1 MQQDYIHY
9 WQHPSIA
16 EMAVSRARF
25 QHFTFEKHVHLDYHV
40 GLISQGSQRYSHK
53 GQQYHVGNT
62 VLSTLNPDE
71 VHDGTSHQEEG
82 YTANV
87 MSIPIHYFHHITQ
100 ELKHTSCYFQHA
112 ILPCS
117 QLCQAF
123 LQLHHLLT
131 QQDKNNIDSQLIK
144 ETTTMA
150 FTTELILRHCK
161 GSLADP
167 KHSFSLS
174 HQQLK
179 NIKSLFHS
187 QLTHAFKLEE
197 LATQTGLSQFQFLRQ
212 FKKATGITPHAYL
225 KCLRL
230 EYAKKALLKG
240 DKSTSIAHN
249 MGFFD
254 QSHFNKTF
262 KAAYLMTPSHFQRQI
277 TA

>member
-25 QHFTFEKHVHLDYHV
+25 QYFTFNKHVHLDYHV

-53 GQQYHVGNT
+53 GQEYHVGNT

-71 VHDGTSHQEEG
+71 VHDGKSHQEEG

-87 MSIPIHYFHHITQ
+87 MSFPIHYIHQVAQ
-100 ELKHTSCYFQHA
+100 ELKHSSCYFQHP
-112 ILPCS
+112 ILPDP
-117 QLCQAF
+117 QLCNAF
-123 LQLHHLLT
+123 LNLHQLLT
-131 QQDKNNIDSQLIK
+131 QQDPHHIDSQLIK

-150 FTTELILRHCK
+150 FTTELIQRHCK
-161 GSLADP
+161 NSQVRSEKQFALSP
-167 KHSFSLS
+167 K
-174 HQQLK
+174 QL
-179 NIKSLFHS
+179 NEIKSLFHS
-187 QLTHAFKLEE
+187 QLSHSFKLEE
-197 LATQTGLSQFQFLRQ
+197 LATQLNLSQFQFLRQ
-212 FKKATGITPHAYL
+212 FKTATGMTPHAYL

-230 EYAKKALLKG
+230 EYAKKALLRG
-240 DKSTSIAHN
+240 DKSTHIAHD

-262 KAAYLMTPSHFQRQI
+262 KAAYLITPSHFQRHLYP
-277 TA
+277 